1 MEAEMQRFFF
11 DLHSRNV
18 VMRDREGLMMPDIQ
32 AATASATTSLRELA
46 AEHLR
51 SNRRLLITSI
61 RIIDEHRRAV
71 GEVTVE
77 EAVLPILQP

>member
-1 MEAEMQRFFF
+1 MQRFFF

-18 VMRDREGLMMPDIQ
+18 VMRDRDGLMMPDIE

-61 RIIDEHRRAV
+61 RITDERRRVV